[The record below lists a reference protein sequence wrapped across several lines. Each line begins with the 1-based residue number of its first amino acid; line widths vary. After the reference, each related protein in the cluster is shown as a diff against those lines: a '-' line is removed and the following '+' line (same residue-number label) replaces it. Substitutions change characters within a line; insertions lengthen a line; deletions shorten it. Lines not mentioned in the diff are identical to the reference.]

1 MAMPSMLDT
10 SNLAVEDREGVY
22 SAARACL
29 LESEGQPCLW

>member
-1 MAMPSMLDT
+1 MPCMLDT

-29 LESEGQPCLW
+29 LELEGQVAT